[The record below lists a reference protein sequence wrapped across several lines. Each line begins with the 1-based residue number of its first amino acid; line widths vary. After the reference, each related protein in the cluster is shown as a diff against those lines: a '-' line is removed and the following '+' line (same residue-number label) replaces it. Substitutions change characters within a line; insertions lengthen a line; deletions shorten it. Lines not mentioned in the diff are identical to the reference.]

1 MKTAE
6 QMKNLRT

>member
-6 QMKNLRT
+6 QMKSGPV